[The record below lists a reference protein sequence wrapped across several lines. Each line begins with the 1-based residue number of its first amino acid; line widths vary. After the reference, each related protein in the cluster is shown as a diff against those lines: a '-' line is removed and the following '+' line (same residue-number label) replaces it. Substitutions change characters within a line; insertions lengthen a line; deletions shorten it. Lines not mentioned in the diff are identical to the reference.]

1 MNRDKNRYAIRLS
14 FLLILTFMA
23 MIFSASFLKAE
34 ASCPLSGESR
44 ESSEARSSREQ
55 SEKPAQ
61 SLECFST
68 GEMIC
73 PPERTFSFALAFKS
87 AEEALR
93 AFRTKEEEPGPASE
107 TARLNASRSS
117 ISQAFRAGETP
128 VYKMIVK
135 YYSNDTVHPAGRQLN
150 HATDTDSS
158 FWAYIESDNAEVPT
172 DGWKW
177 SSSNPSILRIAE
189 TNEDS
194 SICDFETPGAVGKVT
209 ITAKR
214 ETAKVRYSLNV
225 RATETRAAWT
235 SFRTSLLSRL
245 LSGSES
251 SQETCLLIARWLC
264 DYSSYEV
271 TDDSDWFSLLET
283 HYGQCS
289 HYAHTFAF
297 LMEETG
303 IPVNYVSDKDHAW
316 NQVQIDGEWYN
327 LDVTGMDDYETDGL
341 YAYECFLV
349 SDEVFWRSG
358 PRTGSKSCSSRRYD
372 FSESSPEESPWAS
385 EEWRQY

>member
-68 GEMIC
+68 GELIC

-107 TARLNASRSS
+107 IPRLNASRSS

-209 ITAKR
+209 ITGH
-214 ETAKVRYSLNV
+214 TADGQIQ
-225 RATETRAAWT
+225 AIT
-235 SFRTSLLSRL
+235 SERL
-245 LSGSES
+245 LTGTISNYEITWENGDMTAYTVYVNRPGEEEEI
-251 SQETCLLIARWLC
+251 QNVTIGYD
-264 DYSSYEV
+264 DYPNIS
-271 TDDSDWFSLLET
+271 
-283 HYGQCS
+283 
-289 HYAHTFAF
+289 
-297 LMEETG
+297 
-303 IPVNYVSDKDHAW
+303 
-316 NQVQIDGEWYN
+316 
-327 LDVTGMDDYETDGL
+327 TGMPLASDVFDPEMIASTASVHNWDIGEERFYANGRVVKAIKKSTALTGVIYYTYSDGT
-341 YAYECFLV
+341 
-349 SDEVFWRSG
+349 
-358 PRTGSKSCSSRRYD
+358 TGK
-372 FSESSPEESPWAS
+372 E
-385 EEWRQY
+385 